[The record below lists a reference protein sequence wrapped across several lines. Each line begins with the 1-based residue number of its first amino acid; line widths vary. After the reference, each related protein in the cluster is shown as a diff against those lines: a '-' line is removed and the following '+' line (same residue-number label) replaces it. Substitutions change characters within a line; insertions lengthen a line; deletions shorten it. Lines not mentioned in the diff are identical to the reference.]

1 MIKFKYYKNYS
12 KYSTDVN
19 NSAIQQDDIVF
30 LEDQKI
36 IRTHDTEFKCTG
48 DQAMA
53 KINVNLEAYVNDVK
67 TSGTDLNGLTITLY
81 DTTDSETVETKTWQG
96 ETVTFSDVVPL
107 KNYSVSVQSKSG
119 YTQPT
124 AQTITNIS
132 IAQTVTKTFAYE
144 ADQYDIVVTGSA
156 DGRVVIDNTE
166 YANGS
171 TVQVAK
177 GATVTATA
185 KSVTNY
191 TSSVSTL
198 NKTITAT
205 YSTSN
210 VVLTMGCTIDN
221 SSASL
226 PTGAKAYVSIDGG
239 ASTKYT
245 GASNTIQV
253 APGSNV
259 TITFATVGGY
269 DTPQT
274 VTLNDISTGNNTVS
288 GVWAANTYVVNIN
301 TNQPTH
307 AAISSA
313 SVSLSLNQST
323 NHYFTGYISNSPILI
338 PASITPSTSNIFAD
352 SVTNYKTSITID
364 GTNITVQY
372 QTEKVVVT
380 LTNDSTSNDTGG
392 VVYPANQTVTINGTS
407 VTATETSTNVWQAI
421 AYVAFD
427 TQYSIVYGAAGS
439 WKGSNDYATP
449 ASVTNRT
456 ANQATY
462 SVTGQYLM
470 QRGTLYS
477 FVVTDNQNGASGA
490 ASNCTIT
497 INYTDSNS
505 VSHSP
510 TISYPATSTYLIP
523 NGSTITSVTGSS
535 VAHFTPYT
543 TNSGTTYTI
552 TYKAAKITVTSNIST
567 GTLYIYEGSNVVTS
581 DAASSITGYV
591 AWGSSYAVRANIVT
605 SGTYYYASDITNSFG
620 TANTA
625 RINSSVTYTQF
636 TLATGDWADL
646 GLPSGT
652 LWATK
657 NYGASTM
664 YIGGTSYTWNSAMA
678 LSFSEGQIPSKT
690 MYEELCRNCT
700 FIYGTVNGNYA
711 YIAISNQNNVAII
724 NPIDDTWSS
733 TQSARDSGR
742 AWCLR
747 WDNGGVYTNTKNLSN
762 YVRLVKKSYPS
773 TIKAVTS
780 DGTLTDSPDVNCVGV
795 YVGDGNRGFIIGK
808 NNISGN
814 TTYWD
819 NSYSTNGVVSG
830 VYATDSS
837 TTAKTDYNGYAN
849 TQALVALSSG
859 GEAAKACYNDT
870 ITIDGETRH
879 GYLGACG
886 EWDLAYGGGTN
897 KTAIDGLMSQIG
909 GTALTTTCYWTS
921 TQYASYSGYAWYS
934 YWSNGDVVDSNKND
948 DGLCVRA
955 FYQY

>member
-19 NSAIQQDDIVF
+19 NSNIQQDDIVF

-144 ADQYDIVVTGSA
+144 ADQYNIVVTGSA

-239 ASTKYT
+239 ASTEYT

-274 VTLNDISTGNNTVS
+274 VTLNDISTGNNTAS

-307 AAISSA
+307 TAISSA
-313 SVSLSLNQST
+313 SVNLSFNQST
-323 NHYFTGYISNSPILI
+323 NHLFTGYTSNSPILI
-338 PASITPSTSNIFAD
+338 PASITPSTSNISAD

-591 AWGSSYAVRANIVT
+591 AWGSSYAVSADIVT
-605 SGTYYYASDITNSFG
+605 SGTYYYASDITNSSG

-625 RINSSVTYTQF
+625 TINSSVTYTQF

-664 YIGGTSYTWNSAMA
+664 YNGGTYYTWNSAMA

-690 MYEELCRNCT
+690 MCEELRSNCT
-700 FIYGTVNGNYA
+700 FIHGTVNGNDV

-724 NPIDDTWSS
+724 NPLGYTWSS
-733 TQSARDSGR
+733 TEYSSNSYVAWRLGWYNGR
-742 AWCLR
+742 VSHGR
-747 WDNGGVYTNTKNLSN
+747 KDTSDYQ
-762 YVRLVKKSYPS
+762 VRLVKKSYPED
-773 TIKAVTS
+773 IKAVTS
-780 DGTLTDSPDVNCVGV
+780 DGTLTDKPNADCVGV

-808 NNISGN
+808 NNISSN
-814 TTYWD
+814 TAYWD

-870 ITIDGETRH
+870 ITIGGETRH

-897 KTAIDGLMSQIG
+897 KAAIDSLMSQIG
-909 GTALTTTCYWTS
+909 GTALTANWYWTS
-921 TQYASYSGYAWYS
+921 TQGSSNSPKAWVLS
-934 YWSNGDVVDSNKND
+934 WD
-948 DGLCVRA
+948 DGYVYYDYKDGHSYVRA